1 MKVLAVI
8 TAALMLTMNVQA
20 DEPSIYSNLTIA
32 AIDTSSNASW
42 KADKIEIKTEK
53 LHTDA
58 LADQV
63 EAMNEKLNAQL
74 EQNLE
79 AKLSKLLDH

>member
-8 TAALMLTMNVQA
+8 TAALLLTVNVQA
-20 DEPSIYSNLTIA
+20 DEPATYSNLTIA

-42 KADKIEIKTEK
+42 MIDTTEVKAEQR
-53 LHTDA
+53 HTDV

-63 EAMNEKLNAQL
+63 EALNEKLNAQL

-79 AKLSKLLDH
+79 AKLNQLLDN

>member
-32 AIDTSSNASW
+32 AIDTSSNVSW
-42 KADKIEIKTEK
+42 KADDTEIKTEK

-63 EAMNEKLNAQL
+63 EVLNEKLNAQL

-79 AKLSKLLDH
+79 AKLNKLLDY